1 MYKDFFDPPPPQAK
15 SDDKTKVKLDT
26 TKSDKKSKDN
36 NKKVT
41 FEADVDEKDE
51 PQEDGGMIIF

>member
-15 SDDKTKVKLDT
+15 SGDKTKSIKPD
-26 TKSDKKSKDN
+26 KSDKISKDN

-41 FEADVDEKDE
+41 FEPGVDEKDKT
-51 PQEDGGMIIF
+51 QEDGGMIMF